1 MSQMNHK
8 SIGDKE
14 EIQNGEFFPG
24 YDCQL
29 YEDVKSH
36 SQRKCDLVHR
46 RVLSLVNDSDDE
58 CCGDRGKI
66 VECHPCVDYN
76 NSINYRCICHFQ
88 MIFLQGNDKNKW
100 QYGMRSH
107 GEAQSIN
114 NDSFSLATPRIQR
127 AMRFLL
133 LYVNNDS
140 NQSDEMV
147 RGWTS
152 TSFACSWNESDIN
165 VTLHFCYTDDEAGKS
180 AGVQDNPKL
189 QKQIQ
194 FFFSQ
199 PYCDWTS
206 ITCRSKG
213 QIFITRRNFDKIEN
227 SNDDNDQVYL
237 YDEIYLEIPDNKDKL
252 PTVLLEKPLHTVD
265 DYDKKIVSVVYR
277 KPSSAFFHP
286 NRFIMVHALEWILR
300 KMFID
305 TSITSGESEGYWMEL
320 YCGCGAHSMAL
331 SKASSIYFSSSNS
344 KPKVKGILALEL
356 DPRLVQ
362 ACQINAR
369 LNNAEFQ
376 QQTHNSAGL
385 PIHVIQGNAS
395 NFSRHWLRKQRNQKS
410 NKQRSYTMEDEN
422 WWYEQEYNVLLVDPP
437 RQGLDE
443 SVCQMI
449 QVIPFQHVLYI
460 SCGQDALQRDL
471 QILSSQYKI
480 EHLDILDLFPRT
492 KSSIETL
499 VHLKRI

>member
-1 MSQMNHK
+1 MNQALVTDDRGSH
-8 SIGDKE
+8 
-14 EIQNGEFFPG
+14 NGEFFPG

-36 SQRKCDLVHR
+36 SQRKCDLVHQ

-58 CCGDRGKI
+58 RREGRGEK
-66 VECHPCVDYN
+66 VECHPCVDYE

-88 MIFLQGNDKNKW
+88 MIFLEGNDKNKW

-107 GEAQSIN
+107 GEVQSIK

-165 VTLHFCYTDDEAGKS
+165 VTMHFCYTNDEAGKS
-180 AGVQDNPKL
+180 GGVQDNPEL

-194 FFFSQ
+194 FFFTQ
-199 PYCDWTS
+199 PCCDWTS

-213 QIFITRRNFDKIEN
+213 QIFITRTNVDKIEN
-227 SNDDNDQVYL
+227 LNDDNNQVYL
-237 YDEIYLEIPDNKDKL
+237 YDEIYLEIPTKEGTL
-252 PTVLLEKPLHTVD
+252 PTVLLEKPLHRAD
-265 DYDKKIVSVVYR
+265 DNEKKIVSVVYR

-286 NRFIMVHALEWILR
+286 NRFIMVQALEWILR
-300 KMFID
+300 KMFVDIAI
-305 TSITSGESEGYWMEL
+305 SSGDSEGYWMEL

-331 SKASSIYFSSSNS
+331 SKASSIFFSLSNS

-376 QQTHNSAGL
+376 QQMQNSTGL

-395 NFSRHWLRKQRNQKS
+395 NFSQHWLRKQRNQKS
-410 NKQRSYTMEDEN
+410 HKQSLYTMEDEN
-422 WWYEQEYNVLLVDPP
+422 WWYEQQYNVLLVDPP
-437 RQGLDE
+437 RQGLDK

-449 QVIPFQHVLYI
+449 QIIPFQHVLYI

-471 QILSSQYKI
+471 QILSSHYKI